1 MGLRI
6 KLFLPLLL
14 AVVLLAAYVHALWL
28 PRLLAD
34 AESAYE
40 VSVGRHLESVAEGL
54 VPLLLGHQLD
64 GVYGNLDALLE
75 KNAGWVSIRLFDPEG
90 RSLYPLDPSHGGPG
104 DAHHDVRTLL
114 RKIGYLDMELG
125 TLEVK
130 ADFTPRLNEIRSR
143 YGDFLSIF
151 LTVILLFFLA
161 TGFVLERVVRRP
173 IRLLADASLR
183 LSGGDFALPLPKPG
197 NDEVG
202 ILVDSFAGMR
212 DAIRHHGERLIEIN
226 EELRREIVE
235 RTKTEEEL
243 QRVQEELIRNE
254 KLAVLGQLSGSVGH
268 ELRNPL
274 GVMSNAV
281 YFLKTVLA
289 DADETTLEYLDII
302 KKEIDNSRRII
313 ADLLDFARTRPPQ
326 TKKISASELIDESFG
341 KCAIPENVAL
351 RLDLPATLPP
361 LRVDPL
367 QMGQV
372 LRNLVTNAVQ
382 AMPNGGALHVA
393 ARLVSSDVGAGLAP
407 AHDPKGQ
414 PQGLP
419 LQEFVEISVAD
430 TGEGISPENMKKL
443 FQPLFTT
450 KAKGIG
456 LGLVVCG
463 NLTEANGGRIAVE
476 SRAGEGTTF
485 SIVLPVEGG

>member
-40 VSVGRHLESVAEGL
+40 ISVARHLESVSEGL

-143 YGDFLSIF
+143 YGDFLSLF

-173 IRLLADASLR
+173 IRLLADASRR
-183 LSGGDFALPLPKPG
+183 LASGDFALPLPKPG

-202 ILVDSFAGMR
+202 MLVDSFAGMR
-212 DAIRHHGERLIEIN
+212 DAIRTHGERLIEAN
-226 EELRREIVE
+226 EQLRREIVE

-243 QRVQEELIRNE
+243 QRVQEELVRKE
-254 KLAVLGQLSGSVGH
+254 KLAVLGRLSGSVGH

-289 DADETTLEYLDII
+289 DADETVTEYLDII
-302 KKEIDNSRRII
+302 KKEIDNSQSII
-313 ADLLDFARTRPPQ
+313 TDLLDFARTRPPQ
-326 TKKISASELIDESFG
+326 KASVAVGDLVNQSLG
-341 KCAIPENVAL
+341 KCPVPENVTVTVE
-351 RLDLPATLPP
+351 LPESIP
-361 LRVDPL
+361 RIRIDPL

-372 LRNLVTNAVQ
+372 LLNLFTNAVQ
-382 AMPNGGALHVA
+382 AMPQGGALNIVA
-393 ARLVSSDVGAGLAP
+393 RRCASDVGAGLVP

-419 LQEFVEISVAD
+419 LQDFVEISVAD

-463 NLTEANGGRIAVE
+463 NLTEANGGRIEVA